1 MNRWSPPSF
10 DGDPATSEIS
20 LNPSPN
26 QDPARLISDTL
37 AALPTVNEVD
47 AIRGK
52 AYQDAYARGL
62 QEGLLEGHAQGAAKG
77 REEGIEQGRTEGF
90 QLGYQQGYQSGIKDI
105 EQMSQ
110 EMQRIM
116 VQLQSL
122 PQAFQSA
129 LPEWVYETA
138 LRLAGKEQMDRAVF
152 VAAVQEAIMRLPRP
166 GENLVVG
173 VPTAEVEAWQALLA
187 HPDMPFQSLVRPD
200 ADLAKGFAYVLVDGT
215 RLDVGFSARDALVRS
230 ALGLLPQR
238 AADSV

>member
-10 DGDPATSEIS
+10 DGEPATTEHTPGQSSVRHLDEA
-20 LNPSPN
+20 LMVLPS
-26 QDPARLISDTL
+26 
-37 AALPTVNEVD
+37 VNEVD

-62 QEGLLEGHAQGAAKG
+62 QEGLTEGHAQGAAKG

-105 EQMSQ
+105 EHMSK
-110 EMQRIM
+110 EMQRVM
-116 VQLQSL
+116 NELHSL
-122 PQAFQSA
+122 PHAFQTA

-138 LRLAGKEQMDRAVF
+138 LRLAGKEQMDRSVF
-152 VAAVQEAIMRLPRP
+152 VAAVQEALMRLPRP

-173 VPTAEVEAWQALLA
+173 VPPAELEAWQSLLS

-200 ADLAKGFAYVLVDGT
+200 AELSKGFAYVLVDGT
-215 RLDVGFSARDALVRS
+215 RLDVGISARDALVRS
-230 ALGLLPQR
+230 ALGLLPQH
-238 AADSV
+238 ASDSV

>member
-10 DGDPATSEIS
+10 DGEPATTEHTPGQSSVRHLDEA
-20 LNPSPN
+20 LMVLPS
-26 QDPARLISDTL
+26 
-37 AALPTVNEVD
+37 VNEVD

-62 QEGLLEGHAQGAAKG
+62 QEGLTEGHAQGAAKG

-105 EQMSQ
+105 EHMSK
-110 EMQRIM
+110 EMQRVM
-116 VQLQSL
+116 SELQSL
-122 PQAFQSA
+122 PQAFQTA

-138 LRLAGKEQMDRAVF
+138 LRLAGKEQMDRSVF
-152 VAAVQEAIMRLPRP
+152 VAAVQEALMRLPRP

-173 VPTAEVEAWQALLA
+173 VPPAELEAWQSLLS

-200 ADLAKGFAYVLVDGT
+200 AELSKGFAYVLVDGT
-215 RLDVGFSARDALVRS
+215 RLDVGISARDALVRS
-230 ALGLLPQR
+230 ALGLLPQH
-238 AADSV
+238 ASDSV

>member
-10 DGDPATSEIS
+10 DGEPATTEHTLGPTSARHLDEA
-20 LNPSPN
+20 LMVLPS
-26 QDPARLISDTL
+26 
-37 AALPTVNEVD
+37 VNEVD

-62 QEGLLEGHAQGAAKG
+62 QEGLTEGHAQGAAKG

-105 EQMSQ
+105 EHMSK
-110 EMQRIM
+110 EMQRVM
-116 VQLQSL
+116 NELHSL
-122 PQAFQSA
+122 PHAFQTA

-138 LRLAGKEQMDRAVF
+138 LRLAGKEQMDRSVF
-152 VAAVQEAIMRLPRP
+152 VAAVQEALMRLPRP

-173 VPTAEVEAWQALLA
+173 VPPAELEAWQSLLS

-200 ADLAKGFAYVLVDGT
+200 AELNKGFAYVLVDGT
-215 RLDVGFSARDALVRS
+215 RLDVGISARDALVRS
-230 ALGLLPQR
+230 ALGLLPQH
-238 AADSV
+238 ASDSV

>member
-10 DGDPATSEIS
+10 DGEPATSEI
-20 LNPSPN
+20 NPS
-26 QDPARLISDTL
+26 QGPARTL
-37 AALPTVNEVD
+37 DEALRVLPSVNEVD

-62 QEGLLEGHAQGAAKG
+62 QEGLLEGQAQGTGKG

-90 QLGYQQGYQSGIKDI
+90 QLGYQQGYQSGIKDL
-105 EQMSQ
+105 ESMSQ
-110 EMQRIM
+110 EMQRVM
-116 VQLQSL
+116 AQLQSL

-138 LRLAGKEQMDRAVF
+138 LRLAGKEQMDRSVF
-152 VAAVQEAIMRLPRP
+152 VAAVQEALMRLPRP
-166 GENLVVG
+166 GENLIVG
-173 VPTAEVEAWQALLA
+173 VPPAELEAWQTLLT

-200 ADLAKGFAYVLVDGT
+200 ADLSKGFAYVLVEGT
-215 RLDVGFSARDALVRS
+215 RLDVGISARDALVRS
-230 ALGLLPQR
+230 ALGLLPQH

>member
-10 DGDPATSEIS
+10 DGEPATSEI
-20 LNPSPN
+20 NPR
-26 QDPARLISDTL
+26 QGPARTIDE
-37 AALPTVNEVD
+37 ALRVLPSVNEVD

-62 QEGLLEGHAQGAAKG
+62 QEGLLEGQAQGTGKG

-90 QLGYQQGYQSGIKDI
+90 QLGYQQGYQSGIKDL
-105 EQMSQ
+105 ESMSQ
-110 EMQRIM
+110 EMQRVM
-116 VQLQSL
+116 AQLQSL

-138 LRLAGKEQMDRAVF
+138 LRLAGKEQMDRSVF
-152 VAAVQEAIMRLPRP
+152 VAAVQEALMRLPRP
-166 GENLVVG
+166 GENLIVG
-173 VPTAEVEAWQALLA
+173 VPPAELEAWQTLLT

-200 ADLAKGFAYVLVDGT
+200 ADLSKGFAYVLVEGT
-215 RLDVGFSARDALVRS
+215 RLDVGISARDALVRS
-230 ALGLLPQR
+230 ALGLLPQH

>member
-10 DGDPATSEIS
+10 DGEPATTEHTPGQSSVRHLDEA
-20 LNPSPN
+20 LMVLPS
-26 QDPARLISDTL
+26 
-37 AALPTVNEVD
+37 VNEVD

-62 QEGLLEGHAQGAAKG
+62 QEGLTEGHAQGAAKG

-105 EQMSQ
+105 EHMSK
-110 EMQRIM
+110 EMQRVM
-116 VQLQSL
+116 NELQSL
-122 PQAFQSA
+122 PQAFQTA

-138 LRLAGKEQMDRAVF
+138 LRLAGKEQMDRSVF
-152 VAAVQEAIMRLPRP
+152 VAAVQEALMRLPRP

-173 VPTAEVEAWQALLA
+173 VPPAELEAWQSLLS

-200 ADLAKGFAYVLVDGT
+200 AELSKGFAYVLVDGT
-215 RLDVGFSARDALVRS
+215 RLDVGISARDALVRS
-230 ALGLLPQR
+230 ALGLLPQH
-238 AADSV
+238 ASDSV

>member
-10 DGDPATSEIS
+10 DGEPATTEHTPGQTSVRHLDEA
-20 LNPSPN
+20 LMVLPS
-26 QDPARLISDTL
+26 
-37 AALPTVNEVD
+37 VNEVD

-62 QEGLLEGHAQGAAKG
+62 QEGLTEGHAQGAAKG

-105 EQMSQ
+105 EHMSK
-110 EMQRIM
+110 EMQRVM
-116 VQLQSL
+116 NELQSL
-122 PQAFQSA
+122 PQAFQTA

-138 LRLAGKEQMDRAVF
+138 LRLAGKEHMDRSVF
-152 VAAVQEAIMRLPRP
+152 VAAVQEALMRLPRP

-173 VPTAEVEAWQALLA
+173 VPPAELEAWQSLLS

-200 ADLAKGFAYVLVDGT
+200 AELSKGFAYVLVDGT
-215 RLDVGFSARDALVRS
+215 RLDVGISARDALVRS
-230 ALGLLPQR
+230 ALGLLPQH
-238 AADSV
+238 ASDSV